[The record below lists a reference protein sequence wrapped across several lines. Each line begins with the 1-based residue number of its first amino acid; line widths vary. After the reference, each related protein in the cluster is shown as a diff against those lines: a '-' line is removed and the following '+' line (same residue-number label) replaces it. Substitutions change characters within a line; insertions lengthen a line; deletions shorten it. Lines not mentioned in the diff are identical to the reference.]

1 MKKFYI
7 LAAVALVASA
17 ACTKVDPVESALE
30 TPIGFNVVKYS
41 AQTKASSY
49 NSLLDEKAD
58 GAAIQSF
65 KTNAWYHDGAGTYGS
80 QAFMVDQVVAPENTT
95 NPSYWAPTGRNYYW
109 PKTGY
114 INFFSYAGSPAP
126 TAKAENSITYTSV
139 SVVPASNILVADA
152 AYRYKENTT
161 NDDSIYQQNSVT
173 KGVPTLFRHILA
185 KVKFDV
191 IFDASEVAPAD
202 TKDKWTVSITSA
214 SITVPQQ
221 GTISL
226 TFTEPSGTTPATQ
239 KFNSSSVWGSLGNY
253 TAIDNVT
260 GTGANVASP
269 ENYEID
275 NAITLTAVGGTKS
288 YEESRT
294 AYSTTGKAAALI
306 AESSVIPHT
315 LTDNVTFTMTYKLA
329 YSYNGGAPVQ
339 EVVTVPA
346 TKLTTFTPTI
356 SAWDMNTIY
365 TYHIII
371 KPNENIL
378 FDPAVETWVPE
389 TNEPVYTVD

>member
-17 ACTKVDPVESALE
+17 ACTKINPVESSPE

-41 AQTKASSY
+41 AQTKAY
-49 NSLLDEKAD
+49 NSLLDEQAA
-58 GAAIQSF
+58 GAAIESF
-65 KTNAWYHDGAGTYGS
+65 TTNAWYHDGAGTYGS
-80 QAFMVDQVVAPENTT
+80 QAFMVDQVIAPENTT
-95 NPSYWAPTGRNYYW
+95 DPSYWAPTGRKYYW

-126 TAKAENSITYTSV
+126 TAKAENSITYTAV
-139 SVVPASNILVADA
+139 SVVPNSNILVADA

-161 NDDSIYQQNSVT
+161 NDGNIYQQNSVT
-173 KGVPTLFRHILA
+173 EGVPTLFRHILA

-191 IFDASEVAPAD
+191 IFDASGVLPAD

-214 SITVPQQ
+214 SINVPQQ
-221 GTISL
+221 GTINL
-226 TFTEPSGTTPATQ
+226 TFTEPTGTAPATQ
-239 KFNSSSVWGSLGNY
+239 KFDAANAWGSLGVY
-253 TAIDNVT
+253 TAINNVT

-269 ENYEID
+269 ENYEI
-275 NAITLTAVGGTKS
+275 NGAITLTAVGGTKS

-294 AYSTTGKAAALI
+294 EYSATGKAAALI
-306 AESSVIPHT
+306 AESAVIPHT
-315 LTDNVTFTMTYKLA
+315 LTENVTFTMTYKLA
-329 YSYNGGAPVQ
+329 YSYDGGAPIQ

-346 TKLTTFTPTI
+346 KKLTEFAPEVT
-356 SAWDMNTIY
+356 AWAMNTIY

-371 KPNENIL
+371 KPNETIL